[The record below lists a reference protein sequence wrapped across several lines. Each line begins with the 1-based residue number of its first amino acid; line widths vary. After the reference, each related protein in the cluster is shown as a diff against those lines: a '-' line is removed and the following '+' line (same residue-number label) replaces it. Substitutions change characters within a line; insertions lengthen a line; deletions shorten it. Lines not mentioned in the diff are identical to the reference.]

1 MSHDRFLLV
10 VRGVRLECA
19 RWTRSSTATPILLLH
34 EGLGSVAMWRDFPER
49 LAEATGRTV
58 LAWSRQGY
66 GESDLRPAA
75 RDPDYMHVEA
85 ARLAALLDALEL
97 ERAHLFG
104 HSDGATIALLAA
116 ADDRA
121 ASRIASLTLA
131 APHVFVE
138 QVTID
143 GIAAIRERYDEL
155 APRLGRYHRDA
166 AHAFYGWN
174 DIWLD
179 ARFRDW
185 NIEPV
190 LPRIT
195 APVLLIQ
202 GVEDEYATMEQLDR
216 IERAVSGE
224 VHRLELDA
232 CGHSPHREQTDAVLE
247 AVKNFLRESV
257 IGSARAGLR

>member
-1 MSHDRFLLV
+1 MLAVD
-10 VRGVRLECA
+10 GVRLECA
-19 RWTRSSTATPILLLH
+19 RWTRPGAATAILLLH

-49 LAEATGRTV
+49 LADATGRTV
-58 LAWSRQGY
+58 IAWSRQGY
-66 GESDLRPAA
+66 GESDLRPAVFE
-75 RDPDYMHVEA
+75 PDYMHFEA
-85 ARLAALLDALEL
+85 ARIPSLLDALGL

-116 ADDRA
+116 AGDR
-121 ASRIASLTLA
+121 ASRIASLVLA

-143 GIAAIRERYDEL
+143 AIASIRERYDEL

-166 AHAFYGWN
+166 AHVFYGWN

-179 ARFRDW
+179 PRFRDW

-195 APVLLIQ
+195 APMLLIQ
-202 GVEDEYATMEQLDR
+202 GVDDEYATMEQLDR
-216 IERAVSGE
+216 IERRVGGE
-224 VHRLELDA
+224 VHRLELAA
-232 CGHSPHREQTDAVLE
+232 CGHSPHREQQDAVLAAVKTFVAGCRSQPSE
-247 AVKNFLRESV
+247 AV
-257 IGSARAGLR
+257 

>member
-1 MSHDRFLLV
+1 MSDDPFLLV
-10 VRGVRLECA
+10 VDGVRLEVA
-19 RWTRSSTATPILLLH
+19 RWMRADAATPILLLH

-49 LAEATGRTV
+49 LADATGRTV

-66 GESDLRPAA
+66 GNSDLRAAA
-75 RDPDYMHVEA
+75 RDPDYMHLEA
-85 ARLAALLDALEL
+85 ARLPALLDALGL

-121 ASRIASLTLA
+121 SRLTSLTLA

-166 AHAFYGWN
+166 AHVFHGWS

-179 ARFRDW
+179 PRFRDW
-185 NIEPV
+185 NIETV

-202 GVEDEYATMEQLDR
+202 GVDDEYATMEQLDR
-216 IERAVSGE
+216 IERGVGGE
-224 VHRLELDA
+224 VHRLELEA
-232 CGHSPHREQTDAVLE
+232 CGHSPHRERTDVVLDAVKKFV
-247 AVKNFLRESV
+247 A
-257 IGSARAGLR
+257 GARSF